1 MEARRALAEAGS
13 VAKQLADIEQKLG
26 EQNAALRSILA
37 DAQREISEIL
47 KTKEASAQAGGL
59 RVALTNL
66 AAALRVVESGDRAV
80 PSQAI
85 EVYKESSQGV
95 KAGIAAWTSFKQT
108 KLPQLNRKLTE
119 GGFAPIE
126 ISEIEQEVE
135 YLMSR

>member
-1 MEARRALAEAGS
+1 MACG
-13 VAKQLADIEQKLG
+13 
-26 EQNAALRSILA
+26 
-37 DAQREISEIL
+37 
-47 KTKEASAQAGGL
+47 
-59 RVALTNL
+59 VALTNL
-66 AAALRVVESGDRAV
+66 AAALHVVESGDRAV

-119 GGFAPIE
+119 GGFVPIE